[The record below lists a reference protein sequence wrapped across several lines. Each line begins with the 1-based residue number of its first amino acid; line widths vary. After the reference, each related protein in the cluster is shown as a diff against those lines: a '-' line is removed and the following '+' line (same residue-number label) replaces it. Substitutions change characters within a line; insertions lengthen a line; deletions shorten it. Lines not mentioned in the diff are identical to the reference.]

1 VHSEKREELQMDLN
15 QLADRY
21 VALWNERNPEKRKRQ
36 IAELWVPNGEHYAD
50 ARKVTGHEEL
60 EARVLQSHNEFARDA
75 GNRFRAVAGARR
87 EGDVVTFYWEMLPAN
102 GDAILGKG
110 LEFVVVS
117 DSGKI
122 IQDYQFY
129 PA

>member
-21 VALWNERNPEKRKRQ
+21 MAVWNERNPEKRKRQ
-36 IAELWVPNGEHYAD
+36 IAELWVHGEHYAD

-60 EARVLQSHNEFARDA
+60 EARVLQSHNEFVRDA
-75 GNRFRAVAGARR
+75 GNRFRAVPGARR

-102 GDAILGKG
+102 GGTILGKR
-110 LEFVVVS
+110 
-117 DSGKI
+117 
-122 IQDYQFY
+122 
-129 PA
+129 P

>member
-1 VHSEKREELQMDLN
+1 MERAESRK
-15 QLADRY
+15 AKATDRRA
-21 VALWNERNPEKRKRQ
+21 V
-36 IAELWVPNGEHYAD
+36 VSNGEHYAD